1 MVGNNMISIITVVF
15 NDIKNIEKSIQN
27 SLAQTYRPIELIV
40 VDGGST
46 DGTVDII
53 KKYDSSIKWISER
66 DKGIY
71 DAMNKGARMATGEW
85 LLFHNCGDFFVSQDA
100 LKNVFDSYEDNGE
113 TFILAN
119 QIAFNFIGY
128 KECKPSIIE
137 QSYFFSMPAHHP
149 ATFIRREW
157 QLQNL
162 YDIKYKNSADY
173 DFFIKSFI
181 KGATYKYI
189 DQPLVLFDCCEG
201 TTANHYDIT
210 LRENIEILTN
220 YGASEERILQ
230 CKNALRHFNRVKLA
244 CQWVPILRV
253 IKKYVNRRAY
263 LQSGWILSRP
273 TDTLEKYNFLC
284 EEGESD
290 IQEAAQAQQ
299 EPGKE
304 DDAQAAGTIGQDT
317 ERDTQDGTCL

>member
-1 MVGNNMISIITVVF
+1 MVGNNKISIITVVF

-53 KKYDSSIKWISER
+53 KKYDLSIKWISEK
-66 DKGIY
+66 DMGIY

-85 LLFHNCGDFFVSQDA
+85 LLFHNCGDFFISRDA
-100 LKNVFDSYEDNGE
+100 IKNVFDCYVDNGE
-113 TFILAN
+113 TFILVN
-119 QIAFNFIGY
+119 QIAYNLYGY
-128 KECKPSIIE
+128 KECRPSIIG
-137 QSYFFSMPAHHP
+137 QSYLSSMPVNHP

-162 YDIKYKNSADY
+162 YNIKYKNSADY
-173 DFFIKSFI
+173 DFFIRSFI
-181 KGATYKYI
+181 KGSTYIHI
-189 DQPLVLFDCCEG
+189 DQSLVLFDCCDG
-201 TTANHYDIT
+201 TTANHYDKT

-230 CKNALRHFNRVKLA
+230 LKNALRHFNRVKLA
-244 CQWVPILRV
+244 CKWVPILRV
-253 IKKYVNRRAY
+253 IRRYVNRRAY

-273 TDTLEKYNFLC
+273 ADTLKKYNILC
-284 EEGESD
+284 EEG
-290 IQEAAQAQQ
+290 
-299 EPGKE
+299 
-304 DDAQAAGTIGQDT
+304 
-317 ERDTQDGTCL
+317 L